1 MATSSGDST
10 AVPTRDTPPA
20 HTIIPA
26 PIATNEQHV
35 CFICL
40 QNENDTPNATWVNP
54 CPCSLEAHEECMLR
68 WIAEMETGPRR
79 SSKAGLKC
87 PACKAFITVEEPYDP
102 VVALRD
108 RFHQRYSRVS
118 PYILAGLVA
127 GGASAG
133 AAWYGFAAASIFAGQ
148 NNVEGWLWLRSR
160 HPLPST
166 LIKVWALSAIGPS
179 LVVIRWLPSLGTVL
193 LLPFSALVG
202 NPYSHPLSS
211 ESSH

>member
-20 HTIIPA
+20 HTINPA
-26 PIATNEQHV
+26 PNATNEHHL

-79 SSKAGLKC
+79 SSKASLKC
-87 PACKAFITVEEPYDP
+87 PACKAFITFEEPYDP